1 MGPFPMPSPFVSDRA
16 TRLISVGMS
25 VPPFRVTQTEALR
38 FILNRF
44 KVRPATLALYRRV
57 FAHESVATRHFS
69 LKSLEEVLES
79 DPDRINQRFEREAVR
94 LSVHSFRAALKQSKL
109 LPSDV
114 RFLAV
119 TTCTGYVCPG
129 LAAQVVGAASLRP
142 DVQYADLVGMGC
154 GAALPALQA
163 ADNFCRSH
171 PGQIAAVVSTEICS
185 AAMYSDDAPDLVI
198 SNAIFADGSAT
209 ALLRAGPGPGP
220 ALTHF
225 ASRVV
230 PAWRDGLR
238 FCTENGRLRNVLV
251 KEVPERAARATGHLL
266 KVLLA
271 ESGFHRSDLTRW
283 VLHAGGAKVLEALQR
298 GLALEPGDLAASH
311 AVLKKFGNL
320 SSPTVL
326 FALKESLSLRPP
338 QSGERAFMA
347 SFGAGFS
354 AHAVLLEF
362 P

>member
-1 MGPFPMPSPFVSDRA
+1 MPKSKQPSGLV
-16 TRLISVGMS
+16 TRLLAIATA
-25 VPPFRVTQTEALR
+25 VPPFRVSQPEALR
-38 FILNRF
+38 FILSRF
-44 KVRPATLALYRRV
+44 KIRPATGALYRRV
-57 FAHESVATRHFS
+57 FAHESVATRHFA
-69 LKSLEEVLES
+69 LKSLEQVLES
-79 DPDRINQRFEREAVR
+79 DPARINQRFEREALN
-94 LSVHSFRAALKQSKL
+94 LSVKSLRAALKQANL
-109 LPSDV
+109 LPTDV
-114 RFLAV
+114 GFVAV

-129 LAAQVVGAASLRP
+129 LAAQVVGAGKLRS

-171 PGQIAAVVSTEICS
+171 PGQLAAVVSTEICS
-185 AAMYSDDAPDLVI
+185 AALYSDDAPDLVI
-198 SNAIFADGSAT
+198 SNALFADGSAT

-225 ASRVV
+225 SSVVV
-230 PAWRDGLR
+230 PAWREGLR
-238 FCTENGRLRNVLV
+238 FRIENGRLRNVLA
-251 KEVPERAARATGHLL
+251 KEVPERAAQATRQLL
-266 KVLLA
+266 KRVLSR
-271 ESGFHRSDLTRW
+271 SGVRSSDITRW
-283 VLHAGGAKVLEALQR
+283 VLHAGGAKVLEALER
-298 GLALEPGDLAASH
+298 GLALAPGDLAASH

-326 FALKESLSLRPP
+326 FALKESLARRPP

-354 AHAVLLEF
+354 AHAVLLDF